1 MRIRSYQESDKIRTR
16 SHELNKEFY
25 EQRKKLNSSE
35 NEDFGTLAAFIFVKI
50 AELEIENENL
60 RREIQIVRGLI

>member
-25 EQRKKLNSSE
+25 EQRKKMNSSK
-35 NEDFGTLAAFIFVKI
+35 NEDFETLAAFIFVKI
-50 AELEIENENL
+50 AALEIENENL
-60 RREIQIVRGLI
+60 KREIEIIRSGI